1 MRVLVTGGAGFIGSN
16 LVRALIANHEVGVI
30 DDLSTGNVAN
40 LHPAAWFRKIDI
52 AGPALAKTVQEFAPE
67 AVVHLAAQSSVPA
80 SILNPERDWEVN
92 VEGTRAVAA
101 AARDA
106 GATRMVSA
114 SSAAVYGEADELPL
128 TETVQKRPTNPYGA
142 SKLAAEEVLAS
153 ELAGSRVDWASLR
166 FSNVFGPRQD
176 ARGEGG
182 VVAIFCSRLAAG
194 ETPVIYGS
202 GSQTRDFIFV
212 GDIVNALIMGTT
224 AETMLNDAG
233 AGGPA
238 YNIST
243 GVQTSVND
251 LARMLRPT
259 ADFFGE
265 FEYAPAREGDVE
277 ASALDATKAR
287 DVFAWDARV
296 PIDIGLAQTYR
307 WFAAN
312 PTDSV

>member
-16 LVRALIANHEVGVI
+16 LVRALVANHEVGVI
-30 DDLSTGNVAN
+30 DDLSTGHAAN
-40 LHPAAWFRKIDI
+40 LHPAAWFRKVDI
-52 AGPALAKTVQEFAPE
+52 SGPDLEPAILEFAPE
-67 AVVHLAAQSSVPA
+67 VVIHLAAQSSVPA
-80 SILNPERDWEVN
+80 SFLDPKRDWEVN

-101 AARDA
+101 AARKS
-106 GATRMVSA
+106 GARRMISA
-114 SSAAVYGEADELPL
+114 SSAAVYGEAESLPL
-128 TETVQKRPTNPYGA
+128 AETAQKAPFNPYGE
-142 SKLAAEEVLAS
+142 SKLAAEEALAS
-153 ELAGSRVDWASLR
+153 ELVGTGVDWASFR

-182 VVAIFCSRLAAG
+182 VVAIFCSKLAVG

-202 GSQTRDFIFV
+202 GAQTRDFIFV
-212 GDIVNALIMGTT
+212 GDIVNALMMAADTEET
-224 AETMLNDAG
+224 LSEAET
-233 AGGPA
+233 GGPA

-251 LARMLRPT
+251 LARILRPV

-265 FEYAPAREGDVE
+265 FGHEPAREGDVD

-296 PIDIGLAQTYR
+296 PLEVGLSQTYR

-312 PTDSV
+312 PAGPE